1 MKLKAF
7 FGGIA
12 AAIKFVLGAIAVVGL
27 IGLIIGLLVG
37 MAVAM

>member
-1 MKLKAF
+1 MKSF

-12 AAIKFVLGAIAVVGL
+12 AAIKFVLGTIAVVGL
-27 IGLIIGLLVG
+27 TGLIIGLLVG

>member
-1 MKLKAF
+1 MKSF

-27 IGLIIGLLVG
+27 TGLIIGLLVG

>member
-1 MKLKAF
+1 MKSF

-12 AAIKFVLGAIAVVGL
+12 AAIKFVLGVIAVVGL
-27 IGLIIGLLVG
+27 TGLIIGLLVG

>member
-1 MKLKAF
+1 MKSF
-7 FGGIA
+7 FSGIA

-27 IGLIIGLLVG
+27 TGLIIGLLVG

>member
-1 MKLKAF
+1 MKSF
-7 FGGIA
+7 FSGIA
-12 AAIKFVLGAIAVVGL
+12 AAIKFILGAIAIGGS

>member
-1 MKLKAF
+1 MKSF
-7 FGGIA
+7 FSGIA

-27 IGLIIGLLVG
+27 IGLIIGLLIG

>member
-1 MKLKAF
+1 MKSF
-7 FGGIA
+7 FSGIA
-12 AAIKFVLGAIAVVGL
+12 AAIKFILGPIAVVRL